1 MSNPRRIQPG
11 GGRGGGGR
19 KQTNSRIFFFKK
31 KKKRKIKLR
40 KYSQRNSNRKNAQ
53 LTNEKR
59 EMANAKPA
67 NPRTP
72 QQQQREQK
80 KKKKR
85 KRAREKRDNT
95 SQGYDGGT
103 TVPARNGG
111 TRKQTS
117 VKFRHVM
124 APWKSTKCACKCHGK
139 NSTYFQPRVG
149 E

>member
-1 MSNPRRIQPG
+1 M
-11 GGRGGGGR
+11 
-19 KQTNSRIFFFKK
+19 
-31 KKKRKIKLR
+31 
-40 KYSQRNSNRKNAQ
+40 QRNSNRKNAE

-72 QQQQREQK
+72 QQQREK

-85 KRAREKRDNT
+85 RAREKRDI

-103 TVPARNGG
+103 SVPARNGG
-111 TRKQTS
+111 ARKQTS
-117 VKFRHVM
+117 VKFRRVI
-124 APWKSTKCACKCHGK
+124 ALWKSTNVIVKTLLTS
-139 NSTYFQPRVG
+139 NP